1 MLFFSSLFCF
11 YACNSKWISFAS
23 CFLTLSLAYHS
34 LSLARFLSPSCTLCA
49 HVVRVDFLWMTL
61 LFCISGVI
69 DPFFCPH
76 TRTHTSPTTTM
87 CGVHSFRF
95 LYLILYSS
103 ALLLLSLSVVAG
115 ARHKH
120 HVRTYYLYSSQINP
134 FNMMILLQ
142 CSLNASL
149 LHDRHK
155 ILCLCKVSR
164 L

>member
-1 MLFFSSLFCF
+1 M
-11 YACNSKWISFAS
+11 N
-23 CFLTLSLAYHS
+23 
-34 LSLARFLSPSCTLCA
+34 
-49 HVVRVDFLWMTL
+49 
-61 LFCISGVI
+61 
-69 DPFFCPH
+69 FFCKLFSYSFSRLYLSRSLCFSRPLALSVLMWCVLTFCEWLCCSAFLASSTLFLPTH

-103 ALLLLSLSVVAG
+103 ALLLLSLRLSVVAG

>member
-1 MLFFSSLFCF
+1 MNFFCKLFSYSFSRL
-11 YACNSKWISFAS
+11 
-23 CFLTLSLAYHS
+23 S
-34 LSLARFLSPSCTLCA
+34 LSLACSVSLALLHSLCSCGACWLFVNDFVVLHFWRHRPFFA
-49 HVVRVDFLWMTL
+49 HTHAHTL
-61 LFCISGVI
+61 LQLQLCVVCTPSV
-69 DPFFCPH
+69 
-76 TRTHTSPTTTM
+76 
-87 CGVHSFRF
+87 F

-134 FNMMILLQ
+134 FNMLILLQ